1 MFKGTDPDAFR
12 RAGKGKTKF
21 TRSMRYKFYKAQN
34 AKKREN
40 TASFPSL
47 NPTQSTLVQ
56 PTISRPPYR
65 GRSVVVNVAQKQ
77 REQNVQRYKE
87 KENILD
93 DIRDYR
99 SSKIVSNISNNLATF
114 IVRCGGRQWD
124 NATKNI
130 VRSAIAL
137 AVSEITNKSLE
148 KPMEII
154 NNIKLFIKVGK
165 TIYKIITWIDKL
177 TKLFTTDEK
186 SISIV
191 SEDDVEYLGYIRE
204 YPRLM
209 GATQIIN
216 VHNLVMRYK
225 VGDTVLL
232 KNGKVVR
239 ISKVDVVAQKYY
251 VVSLD
256 RERLEFVITESEISE
271 LIKRI

>member
-21 TRSMRYKFYKAQN
+21 TRSLRYKFYKAQN
-34 AKKREN
+34 TKKREN
-40 TASFPSL
+40 TASFPSS
-47 NPTQSTLVQ
+47 NPTQATLIQ
-56 PTISRPPYR
+56 PAISKPSYR
-65 GRSVVVNVAQKQ
+65 GRSVTVNSAQNQ
-77 REQNVQRYKE
+77 RVQRAQRYKE

-114 IVRCGGRQWD
+114 IVRRGGRQWD
-124 NATKNI
+124 NDTKNI
-130 VRSAIAL
+130 VRSSIAL

-204 YPRLM
+204 YPRLISS
-209 GATQIIN
+209 TQSIK
-216 VHNLVMRYK
+216 VHNFGMRYK
-225 VGDTVLL
+225 AGDIVLL
-232 KNGKVVR
+232 KNGKVVK
-239 ISKVDVVAQKYY
+239 ITKVDVVAQKYY
-251 VVSLD
+251 AVSLD
-256 RERLEFVITESEISE
+256 REQVEFVITESEVSE

>member
-21 TRSMRYKFYKAQN
+21 TRSLRYKFYKSQN
-34 AKKREN
+34 ANKREN
-40 TASFPSL
+40 TASFPCP
-47 NPTQSTLVQ
+47 NPTQSTIIQSTTGQ
-56 PTISRPPYR
+56 PPRRRAVTV
-65 GRSVVVNVAQKQ
+65 SVSQKQ
-77 REQNVQRYKE
+77 REQRGQSYRE

-124 NATKNI
+124 NDTKNI
-130 VRSAIAL
+130 VRSSIAL

-186 SISIV
+186 SITIV
-191 SEDDVEYLGYIRE
+191 SYNDAEYLEYIRE
-204 YPRLM
+204 YPRLSSS
-209 GATQIIN
+209 TQSIK
-216 VHNLVMRYK
+216 VHNFGMRYK

-232 KNGKVVR
+232 KSGEIGKIV
-239 ISKVDVVAQKYY
+239 KVDTVAKKYY
-251 VVSLD
+251 VID
-256 RERLEFVITESEISE
+256 ICGAQKQFVITESEIDK
-271 LIKRI
+271 IYI